1 MSCIVAQMS
10 RQNTMTEMS
19 ADKRWRFATL
29 DAMAG
34 RQKAALREAIRARR
48 KELGMSQEDLARR
61 LDVSVRTYQRWEKNK
76 DARDNVSPKLE
87 QIAEVL
93 ETTADQLTAD
103 ALVIAGG
110 PEDRPLE
117 SDEVVALIEKVAA
130 QSAELDAQI
139 ARSRSQI
146 EEVEAMLRRL
156 GLPPANHND

>member
-1 MSCIVAQMS
+1 MAG
-10 RQNTMTEMS
+10 QNKAKNMAYARKT
-19 ADKRWRFATL
+19 RFATL
-29 DAMAG
+29 EAMHG
-34 RQKAALREAIRARR
+34 RQKAALRQAIRQRREAIG
-48 KELGMSQEDLARR
+48 LSQEDLARR
-61 LDVSVRTYQRWEKNK
+61 LDVSLRTLSRWERNQDK
-76 DARDNVSPKLE
+76 RDNVSPNLE
-87 QIAEVL
+87 RIAEAL
-93 ETTADQLTAD
+93 DTTADQLTAD

-156 GLPPANHND
+156 GLPPADHND

>member
-1 MSCIVAQMS
+1 MS
-10 RQNTMTEMS
+10 RQNTMTNMS

-29 DAMAG
+29 GVMAG
-34 RQKAALREAIRARR
+34 RQKAALRQAIRERR
-48 KELGMSQEDLARR
+48 KKLGVSQEEMARR
-61 LDVSVRTYQRWEKNK
+61 LNVSVRTYQRWENDK
-76 DARDNVSPKLE
+76 DKRDNVSPHLE
-87 QIAEVL
+87 VIAAEL
-93 ETTADQLTAD
+93 ETTADALTAD

-117 SDEVVALIEKVAA
+117 RDEVEALIEKVAA